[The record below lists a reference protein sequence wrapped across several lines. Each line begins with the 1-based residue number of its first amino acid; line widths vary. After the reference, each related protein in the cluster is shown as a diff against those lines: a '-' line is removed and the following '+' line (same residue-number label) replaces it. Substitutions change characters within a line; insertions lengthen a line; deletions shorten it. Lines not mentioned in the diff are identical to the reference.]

1 MSSPTFTTHPE
12 LVGLFAAV
20 VRTSKTLQ
28 AALDAETEAR
38 VGLSLPEV
46 DVLLNLSWAAEGKL
60 RMSEISECLL
70 VNRTA
75 VTRLVDA
82 LERRGLVARCPH
94 EQDRRGVS
102 AALTDAGR
110 NVLSAAV
117 PLLDDSLERLIG
129 ARVDADEAAAVR
141 ATLERILAPDAPA
154 S

>member
-1 MSSPTFTTHPE
+1 MSPSTFTTRPE

-20 VRTSKTLQ
+20 VKTSKMLQ
-28 AALDAETEAR
+28 AALDVETQAR

-46 DVLLNLSWAAEGKL
+46 DVLLNLSWASDGRL

-82 LERRGLVARCPH
+82 LARRGLVARCPH
-94 EQDRRGVS
+94 EQDRRGVFAS
-102 AALTDAGR
+102 LTDAGR
-110 NVLSAAV
+110 DVLAEAI
-117 PLLDDSLERLIG
+117 PLLDGGLQRLIG
-129 ARVDADEAAAVR
+129 ARVDVDEAAAAR
-141 ATLERILAPDAPA
+141 AALERILAPEAPA